1 MNQTTSMR
9 QEYLK
14 YRTRRQFF
22 RDCGVGVGSL
32 ALASLLDERLFAK
45 PQAADPLAP
54 KPSHFAGKAKHIIY
68 LHMAGAPS
76 TLDLFDYKPALNK
89 LNGQPC
95 PESYIRG
102 QQFAFIKGTP
112 KLLGSPHHFEKHGQS
127 GQVMSDILPHLAT
140 VADELCIIRSMHTD
154 QFNHAP
160 AQLFVHTGSP
170 RLGRPGMGAWLSYGL
185 GTLNRNLP
193 SFVVLVS
200 GTAAPD
206 GGASLWG
213 SAFLPT
219 IHQGV
224 QMRSQGEPVLFLTNP
239 TGMDAHDRR
248 KSLDTLKAL
257 NHLQLDAVGDP
268 EILTRINQYEMAYRM
283 QTSVPEIMDIAK
295 EPKYVHDLY
304 GTKPGE
310 KAFANNCLLARR
322 LVESG
327 VRFVQ
332 LYHWGW
338 DSHGESKGND
348 LRYGLVDRCKETDQA
363 IAGLIKDLKRRGLL
377 DSTLIVW
384 GGEFGRTPMN
394 EERDGSKWLG
404 RDHHQHTFCVWL
416 AGGGVKPG
424 ITYGTTDELGYH
436 VAEDGVHVH
445 DFQATILHLM
455 GLDHERLTYRFQGR
469 DYRLTDVHG
478 NVVKKF
484 VA

>member
-1 MNQTTSMR
+1 MNLRESI
-9 QEYLK
+9 LK

-22 RDCGVGVGSL
+22 KDCSVGVGTV
-32 ALASLLDERLFAK
+32 ALASLLNDQLFATGATN
-45 PQAADPLAP
+45 PADNPLATKTP
-54 KPSHFAGKAKHIIY
+54 HFRGKAKNIIY

-76 TLDLFDYKPALNK
+76 TLDLFDYKPKLVALNGK
-89 LNGQPC
+89 LC
-95 PESYIRG
+95 PDSYIRG

-112 KLLGSPHHFEKHGQS
+112 KLLGSPHKFARHGKS
-127 GQVMSDILPHLAT
+127 GQEMSNILPHLAT
-140 VADELCIIRSMHTD
+140 VADELAIVRSMYTD

-160 AQLFVHTGSP
+160 GQLFVQTGSP
-170 RLGRPGMGAWLSYGL
+170 RLGRPSMGAWLSYGL
-185 GTLNRNLP
+185 GSENRNLP

-213 SAFLPT
+213 TAFLPT

-224 QMRSQGEPVLFLTNP
+224 QLRSQGEPVLFLSNP
-239 TGMDAHDRR
+239 AGMDAAGRR
-248 KSLDTLKAL
+248 RSLDTLKAL
-257 NHLQLDAVGDP
+257 NQLHLDSVGDT
-268 EILTRINQYEMAYRM
+268 EIATRIAQYEMAYRM
-283 QTSVPEIMDIAK
+283 QTSVPEVMDISK
-295 EPKYVHDLY
+295 EPPRIHDEY
-304 GTKPGE
+304 GTKPGQR
-310 KAFANNCLLARR
+310 AFSNNCLLARR

-338 DSHGESKGND
+338 DSHGESMGND
-348 LRYGLVDRCKETDQA
+348 LRYGLVSRCQETDRP
-363 IAGLIKDLKRRGLL
+363 IAALIRDLKRRGLL

-404 RDHHQHTFCVWL
+404 RDHNQHAFTIWM

-424 ITYGTTDELGYH
+424 ITYGTTDDLGYH
-436 VAEDGVHVH
+436 AVEDRVYVH
-445 DFQATILHLM
+445 DLQATILHLM
-455 GLDHERLTYRFQGR
+455 GLNHEKLTYRFQGR

-478 NVVKKF
+478 QVVQRLL
-484 VA
+484 A